1 MFQVFYLEDKNYPYH
16 DFILDGYNMEIY
28 EHLMSYFPY
37 PDTVEVGGLTFT
49 GARIILNDYDFINF
63 LKFIIIDGIR
73 WYSLIYKIS
82 TDKLVTH
89 IGYHVVQ

>member
-37 PDTVEVGGLTFT
+37 SDTVDVGGLTFT
-49 GARIILNDYDFINF
+49 GARISLNDYDFVNF
-63 LKFIIIDGIR
+63 LKFIRQYSHEFHIIC
-73 WYSLIYKIS
+73 
-82 TDKLVTH
+82 
-89 IGYHVVQ
+89 YHHPIQICPSYCSSD

>member
-37 PDTVEVGGLTFT
+37 PDPVEVGGLTFT

-63 LKFIIIDGIR
+63 LKFIRQFPHEFHIIR
-73 WYSLIYKIS
+73 
-82 TDKLVTH
+82 
-89 IGYHVVQ
+89 YHHPIQQCSSYCSSD